1 MSSIETVPRE
11 KRKHSSDDKQQLTND
26 IKTMERK
33 FAHLQTATRV
43 SLKKSITKTVDL
55 LSLVALLTSYRTSR
69 AVIERES
76 NMLLADQQEDLRRA
90 ASVDEIFVMVSP
102 FWSFLDFEILEDV
115 IQMYGTDSD
124 RHNLAGYVTELKK
137 FLNTWKAE
145 PCKISRLDDDK
156 QRTKLCFKL
165 DTDSLAIYR
174 DLKVAIARIFEVEVH
189 ALHLHS
195 IDSGCI
201 QLIFFCLEIVVQ
213 KRDHFAQLSQVT
225 PPVLKASI
233 ICGSTSEVIFEVY
246 MKLLLIHC

>member
-1 MSSIETVPRE
+1 MSSIEIVPRE

-26 IKTMERK
+26 IKTIERK
-33 FAHLQTATRV
+33 FAHLQTATRE
-43 SLKKSITKTVDL
+43 SLKKCNVIL
-55 LSLVALLTSYRTSR
+55 MSLVALLTSYRAFR

-90 ASVDEIFVMVSP
+90 ASVDEIFVIVSP

-115 IQMYGTDSD
+115 IEMFGADSD
-124 RHNLAGYVTELKK
+124 RHNLVEYLIELKEC
-137 FLNTWKAE
+137 LNTRKVE
-145 PCKISRLDDDK
+145 PCKISQLDDGK
-156 QRTKLCFKL
+156 TRTKLCFKL

-195 IDSGCI
+195 IEDGCI
-201 QLIFFCLEIVVQ
+201 QLIFFCLEIVHLSVQ
-213 KRDHFAQLSQVT
+213 KRDHFAQLSQLT
-225 PPVLKASI
+225 PSVLKVSI

-246 MKLLLIHC
+246 LRL